1 MDAVAGFATLVWP
14 PSGIALAAVLLFG
27 YEMWLGIAIGAV
39 VANLLNGAPPFVA
52 LGISVGNTLEA
63 VVGAYALSRVPGFR
77 KSLDR
82 VRDVFALIALAAVG
96 STLISATIGVAS
108 LYLGNIVNGAEVL
121 EAWRAWWV
129 GDFVGDLVVGSLI
142 IVWVTAPRVTLTRAR
157 VLEAAGLA
165 AAVAIVGFVTYL
177 RRTNV
182 VPGAIF
188 PVMIWSALRF
198 GQRGAVTTAFLVSGM
213 AIWGAMTG
221 VGPFARPNLREGLL
235 ALQIFVSMMTSTFL
249 VLAAAIEERRAALRD
264 ARQARTAAED
274 ANRAKAEFLAVMSHE
289 LRTPLNAIAGYVELL
304 AMGTQGPLTDEQKG
318 SLARVQ
324 HNQRHLLALISDV
337 LSFARLEAGRVVTE
351 PIALRIS
358 DAIDDVEPIIRPDLM
373 SRQISLERQIG
384 DGSLLASAD
393 PEKLRQILLNLL
405 GNAVKFTEPGGRI
418 AIGADAV
425 DSRVRIW
432 IEDSGIGI
440 PAEHIA
446 NIFEA
451 FFQVDRG
458 TKRRYP
464 GIGLG
469 LTIARDLA
477 RAMNGD
483 VTIQS
488 RVGVGTTA
496 TVELPRA

>member
-1 MDAVAGFATLVWP
+1 
-14 PSGIALAAVLLFG
+14 
-27 YEMWLGIAIGAV
+27 
-39 VANLLNGAPPFVA
+39 
-52 LGISVGNTLEA
+52 
-63 VVGAYALSRVPGFR
+63 
-77 KSLDR
+77 
-82 VRDVFALIALAAVG
+82 
-96 STLISATIGVAS
+96 
-108 LYLGNIVNGAEVL
+108 
-121 EAWRAWWV
+121 
-129 GDFVGDLVVGSLI
+129 
-142 IVWVTAPRVTLTRAR
+142 VWVTAPRVALTRAR

-165 AAVAIVGFVTYL
+165 AAAAIVGFVTYL

-198 GQRGAVTTAFLVSGM
+198 GPRGAVTTAFLVSGM

-235 ALQIFVSMMTSTFL
+235 ALQIFMSMMTSTFL

-384 DGSLLASAD
+384 DGSLSASAD

-440 PAEHIA
+440 PAEHMA
-446 NIFEA
+446 NIFDA

-477 RAMNGD
+477 RAMHGD